1 MIILVLV
8 VGLIVSVTFIV
19 IKSKKQPQHNYDQT
33 QLNIIESDQQT
44 FVWAFSNSNK
54 THPWHDLKD
63 LMTNYPDRFRIK
75 KNNIQKF
82 YIQNQ

>member
-1 MIILVLV
+1 MIIFVLV

-33 QLNIIESDQQT
+33 QLNIIESTTQT
-44 FVWAFSNSNK
+44 FVWTFSNTDK
-54 THPWHDLKD
+54 AHPWHDLKD
-63 LMTNYPDRFRIK
+63 LMTNYHDRFHITG
-75 KNNIQKF
+75 NHIQQI

>member
-33 QLNIIESDQQT
+33 QLNIIESTTQT
-44 FVWAFSNSNK
+44 FVWTFSNADK
-54 THPWHDLKD
+54 AHPWHNLKD
-63 LMTNYPDRFRIK
+63 LMTSYPNRFRIK
-75 KNNIQKF
+75 TNHIQQI